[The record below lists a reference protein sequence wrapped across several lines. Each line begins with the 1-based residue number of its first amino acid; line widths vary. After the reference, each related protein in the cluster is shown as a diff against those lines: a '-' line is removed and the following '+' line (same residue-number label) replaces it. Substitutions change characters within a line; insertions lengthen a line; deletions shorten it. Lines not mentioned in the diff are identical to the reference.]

1 MGWKAQA
8 LTDRQD
14 RIGAARKMGSC
25 MRKEEPDDDQKPDL
39 LAHYR
44 PVAIRAVAA
53 ALTLKRNKP
62 DARPL
67 RETEYSG
74 PAVSDDADWDDEPG
88 VSFIR

>member
-1 MGWKAQA
+1 MHERKA
-8 LTDRQD
+8 D
-14 RIGAARKMGSC
+14 G
-25 MRKEEPDDDQKPDL
+25 DQKLDL

-53 ALTLKRNKP
+53 ALTLKRNRP

-74 PAVSDDADWDDEPG
+74 PVVSDDADWDDEPG

>member
-1 MGWKAQA
+1 M
-8 LTDRQD
+8 
-14 RIGAARKMGSC
+14 GAARKMGSC
-25 MRKEEPDDDQKPDL
+25 MRKEEPDDEQKPDL

-62 DARPL
+62 DGRPL

-74 PAVSDDADWDDEPG
+74 PAVSDDAGWDDEPG